1 MADFDSGR
9 TCAAIKAQE
18 TEPQSGESFTPIS
31 AFSGQQ
37 VVRKPRERV
46 NADQE
51 VWIKQQVLTA
61 IRTARAVERACRVR
75 ADQPILDCAIDGIAN
90 GAAVEII
97 HTLDMEPEYTNLRK
111 YLPGVLE

>member
-1 MADFDSGR
+1 MAITRLDCETIKKQEIEP
-9 TCAAIKAQE
+9 TCDNA
-18 TEPQSGESFTPIS
+18 S
-31 AFSGQQ
+31 AGQQ
-37 VVRKPRERV
+37 QNFRKPRERV

-90 GAAVEII
+90 GAAIEII